1 MLALR
6 LPSIRTKILLPVLCA
21 PFPLVFGMAASR
33 ENLLHQTAAWK
44 PAFDDSLTKPLV
56 PPSTTLGAEAAG
68 RDPDRKT
75 KPSERKQER
84 EPLRSSTGTKAAE
97 SFIQDQEDEG
107 ANGEILETTSA
118 IRPDRVTAS
127 PVRANL
133 YGSWEHWVFGIGAC
147 VLLVC
152 IESAWRRTV
161 ESLRQAALL
170 QQEKNKTAE
179 NSPAEG
185 EGMLRFRLH
194 PEGSALEG
202 EGTGTIPSKGGEGS
216 TSTTPSKVAAI

>member
-44 PAFDDSLTKPLV
+44 PAFDDSLTKPL
-56 PPSTTLGAEAAG
+56 
-68 RDPDRKT
+68 
-75 KPSERKQER
+75 
-84 EPLRSSTGTKAAE
+84 
-97 SFIQDQEDEG
+97 EDEG